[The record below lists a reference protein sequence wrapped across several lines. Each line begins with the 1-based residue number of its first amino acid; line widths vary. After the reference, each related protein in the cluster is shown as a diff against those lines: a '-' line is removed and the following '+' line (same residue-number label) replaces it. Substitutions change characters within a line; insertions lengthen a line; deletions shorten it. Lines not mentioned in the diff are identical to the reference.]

1 MKKNT
6 TIFDSL
12 IDEFFNVLNEVK
24 EPEQDKTCNDCDK
37 CNCKHFHSHDEDE
50 PEKDNDESYNP
61 NFEVMSYTDEDFTD
75 KEKLEDYVDELEN
88 FLIKLDNMDEKE
100 AAIFSYFSKWS
111 DIDIKS
117 FIEERIDHAYQV
129 YNDSIKEH
137 EETKNKQDTSSSQIK
152 ELVNRY
158 IDEVVLKTLSI
169 GGITL
174 PKSKRTA
181 LEISYTDFAN
191 WILKQ

>member
-12 IDEFFNVLNEVK
+12 IDEIFNVLNEVK

-50 PEKDNDESYNP
+50 PEEDNDESYNP

-100 AAIFSYFSKWS
+100 AALFSYFSKWS

-129 YNDSIKEH
+129 YNNSVKAKEKDAKSMTRKLASDYVDNVFVANF
-137 EETKNKQDTSSSQIK
+137 EKMGGKLTDSQINAMK
-152 ELVNRY
+152 NQF
-158 IDEVVLKTLSI
+158 TS
-169 GGITL
+169 
-174 PKSKRTA
+174 
-181 LEISYTDFAN
+181 FAN
-191 WILKQ
+191 WILEQ

>member
-6 TIFDSL
+6 TFFESL
-12 IDEFFNVLNEVK
+12 IDEIFNALNEIK

-50 PEKDNDESYNP
+50 SEEEEENDESYNP
-61 NFEVMSYTDEDFTD
+61 NFEFMSYTDEDFTD

-100 AAIFSYFSKWS
+100 SALFSYFSKWS
-111 DIDIKS
+111 VIDIKS

-129 YNDSIKEH
+129 YNDSVKAKE
-137 EETKNKQDTSSSQIK
+137 EDAKSMTRKLASDYVDNVFVDNFEKMGGKLTDSQINTMK
-152 ELVNRY
+152 NQF
-158 IDEVVLKTLSI
+158 TS
-169 GGITL
+169 
-174 PKSKRTA
+174 
-181 LEISYTDFAN
+181 FAN

>member
-12 IDEFFNVLNEVK
+12 IDEIFNALNEVK
-24 EPEQDKTCNDCDK
+24 EPEQDKTSNDCDK

-50 PEKDNDESYNP
+50 SEDEEENDESYNP

-88 FLIKLDNMDEKE
+88 LLIELDNMDEKE
-100 AAIFSYFSKWS
+100 AALFSCFSKWS
-111 DIDIKS
+111 GMDIKS

-129 YNDSIKEH
+129 YNDSVKAKE
-137 EETKNKQDTSSSQIK
+137 EDAKSMTRKLASDYVDNVFVDNFKKMGGKLTDSQINAMK
-152 ELVNRY
+152 NQF
-158 IDEVVLKTLSI
+158 TS
-169 GGITL
+169 
-174 PKSKRTA
+174 
-181 LEISYTDFAN
+181 FAN
-191 WILKQ
+191 WILEQ

>member
-12 IDEFFNVLNEVK
+12 IDEIFNVLNEVK

-50 PEKDNDESYNP
+50 PEEEEDNDESYNP

-100 AAIFSYFSKWS
+100 AALFSYFSKWS

-129 YNDSIKEH
+129 YNNSVKAKE
-137 EETKNKQDTSSSQIK
+137 EDAKSMTRKLASDYVDNVFVANFEKMGGKLTDSQINAMK
-152 ELVNRY
+152 NQF
-158 IDEVVLKTLSI
+158 TS
-169 GGITL
+169 
-174 PKSKRTA
+174 
-181 LEISYTDFAN
+181 FAN
-191 WILKQ
+191 WILEQ

>member
-12 IDEFFNVLNEVK
+12 IDEIFNALNEVK

-50 PEKDNDESYNP
+50 PEEEEDNDESYNP

-100 AAIFSYFSKWS
+100 AALFSYFSKWS

-129 YNDSIKEH
+129 YNDSVKAKE
-137 EETKNKQDTSSSQIK
+137 EDAKSMTRSLASDYVDNVFVANFEKMGGKLTDSQINAMK
-152 ELVNRY
+152 NQF
-158 IDEVVLKTLSI
+158 TS
-169 GGITL
+169 
-174 PKSKRTA
+174 
-181 LEISYTDFAN
+181 FAN
-191 WILKQ
+191 WILEQ

>member
-12 IDEFFNVLNEVK
+12 IDEIFNALNEVN
-24 EPEQDKTCNDCDK
+24 ESTQDKTCNDCDK

-50 PEKDNDESYNP
+50 SEEEEENDESYNP

-88 FLIKLDNMDEKE
+88 FLIELDNMDEKE
-100 AAIFSYFSKWS
+100 AAIFSCFSKWS
-111 DIDIKS
+111 GMDIKS

-129 YNDSIKEH
+129 YNDSVKAKE
-137 EETKNKQDTSSSQIK
+137 EDAKLMTRKLASDYVDNVFVDNFEKMGGKLTDSQINTMK
-152 ELVNRY
+152 NQF
-158 IDEVVLKTLSI
+158 TS
-169 GGITL
+169 
-174 PKSKRTA
+174 
-181 LEISYTDFAN
+181 FAN
-191 WILKQ
+191 WILEQ

>member
-12 IDEFFNVLNEVK
+12 IDEIFNALNEVN
-24 EPEQDKTCNDCDK
+24 EPVQDKTCNDCDK

-50 PEKDNDESYNP
+50 SEEEEENDKSYNP

-100 AAIFSYFSKWS
+100 AALFSYFSKLS

-129 YNDSIKEH
+129 YNDSVKAKE
-137 EETKNKQDTSSSQIK
+137 EDAKSMTRKLASDYVDNVFVANFKKMGGKLTDSQINAMK
-152 ELVNRY
+152 NQF
-158 IDEVVLKTLSI
+158 TS
-169 GGITL
+169 
-174 PKSKRTA
+174 
-181 LEISYTDFAN
+181 FAN
-191 WILKQ
+191 WILEQ

>member
-50 PEKDNDESYNP
+50 PEEEEDNDESYNP

-100 AAIFSYFSKWS
+100 AALFSYFSKWS

-129 YNDSIKEH
+129 YNNSVKAKEKDAKSMTRKLASDYVDNVFVANF
-137 EETKNKQDTSSSQIK
+137 EKMGGKLTDSQINAMK
-152 ELVNRY
+152 NQF
-158 IDEVVLKTLSI
+158 TS
-169 GGITL
+169 
-174 PKSKRTA
+174 
-181 LEISYTDFAN
+181 FAN
-191 WILKQ
+191 WILEQ

>member
-12 IDEFFNVLNEVK
+12 IDEFFNALNEVN

-50 PEKDNDESYNP
+50 SEEEEDNDESYNP

-100 AAIFSYFSKWS
+100 AALFSYFSKWS
-111 DIDIKS
+111 GMDIKS
-117 FIEERIDHAYQV
+117 FIEERIEHAYKV
-129 YNDSIKEH
+129 YNDSVKAKKEDDKSMTRKLASDYVDNVFVANF
-137 EETKNKQDTSSSQIK
+137 EKMGGKLTDSQINAMK
-152 ELVNRY
+152 NQF
-158 IDEVVLKTLSI
+158 TS
-169 GGITL
+169 
-174 PKSKRTA
+174 
-181 LEISYTDFAN
+181 FAN
-191 WILKQ
+191 WILEQ

>member
-12 IDEFFNVLNEVK
+12 IDEIFNALNEVN
-24 EPEQDKTCNDCDK
+24 EPTQDKTCNDRDK

-50 PEKDNDESYNP
+50 SEEEEENDESYNP

-100 AAIFSYFSKWS
+100 AALFSYFSKWS
-111 DIDIKS
+111 GMDIKN
-117 FIEERIDHAYQV
+117 FIEERIEHAYQV
-129 YNDSIKEH
+129 YNDSVKAKE
-137 EETKNKQDTSSSQIK
+137 EDAKLMTRKLASDYVDNVFVDNFKKMGGQLTDSQINTMK
-152 ELVNRY
+152 NQF
-158 IDEVVLKTLSI
+158 TS
-169 GGITL
+169 
-174 PKSKRTA
+174 
-181 LEISYTDFAN
+181 FAN
-191 WILKQ
+191 WILEQ

>member
-12 IDEFFNVLNEVK
+12 IDEIFNALNEVN
-24 EPEQDKTCNDCDK
+24 EPVQDKTCNDCDK
-37 CNCKHFHSHDEDE
+37 CNCKHFNSHDEDE
-50 PEKDNDESYNP
+50 SEEEEDNDESYNP

-100 AAIFSYFSKWS
+100 AALFSYFSKWS

-129 YNDSIKEH
+129 YNDSVKAKE
-137 EETKNKQDTSSSQIK
+137 EDAKSMTRKLASDYVDNVFVDNFEKMGGKLTDSQINAMK
-152 ELVNRY
+152 NQF
-158 IDEVVLKTLSI
+158 TS
-169 GGITL
+169 
-174 PKSKRTA
+174 
-181 LEISYTDFAN
+181 FAN
-191 WILKQ
+191 WILEQ

>member
-12 IDEFFNVLNEVK
+12 IDEIFNALNEVK
-24 EPEQDKTCNDCDK
+24 ESEQDKIYNDCDK

-50 PEKDNDESYNP
+50 PEDEEDNDESYNP

-88 FLIKLDNMDEKE
+88 LLIKLDNMDEKE
-100 AAIFSYFSKWS
+100 AALFSYFSKWS

-129 YNDSIKEH
+129 YNDSVKAKE
-137 EETKNKQDTSSSQIK
+137 EDAKSMTRKLASDYVDNVFVANFEKMGGKLTDSQINAMK
-152 ELVNRY
+152 NQF
-158 IDEVVLKTLSI
+158 TS
-169 GGITL
+169 
-174 PKSKRTA
+174 
-181 LEISYTDFAN
+181 FAN
-191 WILKQ
+191 WILEQ

>member
-12 IDEFFNVLNEVK
+12 IDEIFNALNEVN
-24 EPEQDKTCNDCDK
+24 EPTQDKTCNDCDK

-50 PEKDNDESYNP
+50 SEEEEENDESYNP

-88 FLIKLDNMDEKE
+88 LLIELDNMDEKE
-100 AAIFSYFSKWS
+100 AALFSYFSKWS
-111 DIDIKS
+111 GMDIKS

-129 YNDSIKEH
+129 YNDSVKAKKEDAKLMTRKLASDYVDNVFVDNF
-137 EETKNKQDTSSSQIK
+137 EKMGGKLTDSQINTMK
-152 ELVNRY
+152 NQF
-158 IDEVVLKTLSI
+158 TS
-169 GGITL
+169 
-174 PKSKRTA
+174 
-181 LEISYTDFAN
+181 FAN
-191 WILKQ
+191 WILEQ

>member
-12 IDEFFNVLNEVK
+12 IDEIFNALNEVN

-50 PEKDNDESYNP
+50 SEEEEENDESYNP
-61 NFEVMSYTDEDFTD
+61 NFEVMSYTDKDFTD

-88 FLIKLDNMDEKE
+88 LLIELDNMDEKE
-100 AAIFSYFSKWS
+100 AALFSYFSKWS
-111 DIDIKS
+111 GIDIKS

-129 YNDSIKEH
+129 YNDSVKAKE
-137 EETKNKQDTSSSQIK
+137 EDAKSMTRKLASDYVDNVFVANFEKMGGKLTDSQINAMK
-152 ELVNRY
+152 NQF
-158 IDEVVLKTLSI
+158 TS
-169 GGITL
+169 
-174 PKSKRTA
+174 
-181 LEISYTDFAN
+181 FAN
-191 WILKQ
+191 WILEQ

>member
-12 IDEFFNVLNEVK
+12 IDEIFNALNEVK

-50 PEKDNDESYNP
+50 SKEEEENDESYNP

-100 AAIFSYFSKWS
+100 AALFSYFSKWS
-111 DIDIKS
+111 GVDIKS

-129 YNDSIKEH
+129 YNDSVKAKE
-137 EETKNKQDTSSSQIK
+137 EDVKSMTRKLASDYVDNVFVDNFEKMGGKLTDSQINAMK
-152 ELVNRY
+152 NQF
-158 IDEVVLKTLSI
+158 TS
-169 GGITL
+169 
-174 PKSKRTA
+174 
-181 LEISYTDFAN
+181 FAN
-191 WILKQ
+191 WILEQ